1 MPPKRG
7 IQVRF
12 LSGRPDL
19 TEGDGTSVKT
29 PLETPLETPVE
40 TLVKTRA
47 KTPEKILEALG
58 AKPDLTLAELAISIG
73 KSVSA
78 VERASAKLVKEGR
91 LKYMA
96 RKRVATGRFSDEQP
110 GQ

>member
-29 PLETPLETPVE
+29 PVE

-58 AKPDLTLAELAISIG
+58 ARPDLTLAELAISIG

-91 LKYMA
+91 LKYMGPQ
-96 RKRVATGRFSDEQP
+96 KGGHWEVLT
-110 GQ
+110 

>member
-29 PLETPLETPVE
+29 PLETPVE

-58 AKPDLTLAELAISIG
+58 ARPDLTLAELAISIG

-96 RKRVATGRFSDEQP
+96 RKRVATGRC
-110 GQ
+110 